1 MRIYTISE
9 KEKPVLYSK
18 VDLTKNQQK
27 KPLASFK
34 ASEVYIQFLF
44 ICHFNGMLVRF

>member
-1 MRIYTISE
+1 MRIYTIPE

-18 VDLTKNQQK
+18 VDLTKNTK